1 MMPSPST
8 LPTLGPGM
16 PVSISSLQTDSRTVS
31 AGKSDAAG
39 PSETSDKRLNDACIE
54 SLFIYYMLK
63 EMRASIPKDGYL
75 GQSMQSETY
84 TSMFDMEVARELS
97 GGQGIGLA
105 DFLRQHLIDRLEEA
119 EAPKDKKEI
128 DFY

>member
-1 MMPSPST
+1 MMPPA

-16 PVSISSLQTDSRTVS
+16 PASISSVQRGSRIVT

-39 PSETSDKRLNDACIE
+39 PSEINDKRLNDACNEFE

-84 TSMFDMEVARELS
+84 TSMFDMEIARELS
-97 GGQGIGLA
+97 GERGLGLA
-105 DFLRQHLIDRLEEA
+105 DFLRQHLINRLEEA
-119 EAPKDKKEI
+119 EAPKAKKEI

>member
-1 MMPSPST
+1 MMPLA
-8 LPTLGPGM
+8 LPTLGPGV
-16 PVSISSLQTDSRTVS
+16 PVSISSVQTDSRTVS

-39 PSETSDKRLNDACIE
+39 PSETSDKRLNDACNEFE